1 MTQQR
6 DRKGQAVAAEGDGA
20 SSKASAER
28 QSRVPEAADKP
39 APAASPRKRGRPR
52 KAEKD
57 VAGVALGDKAD
68 MVMSEQGDQP
78 AASASKMKTG
88 EKSVVEGTCQ
98 IAFKWFM
105 RLSF

>member
-6 DRKGQAVAAEGDGA
+6 GRKGQAVAAEGDGA
-20 SSKASAER
+20 SSKPSTER
-28 QSRVPEAADKP
+28 QRQVPEAADKP

-57 VAGVALGDKAD
+57 VAGVASGDKAEI
-68 MVMSEQGDQP
+68 VKSEQGDQP
-78 AASASKMKTG
+78 AASASIMKTD
-88 EKSVVEGTCQ
+88 EKSVVEGMCQ

-105 RLSF
+105 HLSF